1 MRHDSRHPL
10 DQNDG
15 EQLTAPQSVP
25 YASSFPVS
33 PKGEGALRMLRVS
46 ELAEQCLREIQA
58 CRCGDASTDVYGVE
72 LLRRATV
79 QGDQEAWASLQ
90 QCLAE
95 LVRGWLRRHLSR
107 EVAAR
112 LDSEEN
118 YVALA
123 LERFWQA
130 TVQQQVVFKTLAG
143 ALVYL
148 RACLN
153 GAILDTLRTYSR
165 PREVLMPS
173 PGEPTDPHVEDQTD
187 SSEVWELLQRMLP
200 NVCEQRLAF
209 LLFQCGLKPREIVR
223 FCPQEWT
230 DIQEISRLHRNI
242 LERLLRNANQ
252 FRWRFDLQEQV

>member
-1 MRHDSRHPL
+1 MRHDSRQPL
-10 DQNDG
+10 DQDDG
-15 EQLTAPQSVP
+15 EQLTAPQGVP

-33 PKGEGALRMLRVS
+33 SKGEGALRMLRVS

-58 CRCGDASTDVYGVE
+58 YRCRDASTDVYGVE

-79 QGDQEAWASLQ
+79 QGDQEAWTSLQ

-95 LVRGWLRRHLSR
+95 LVRGWLRRHPSC

-123 LERFWQA
+123 LERFWQVA
-130 TVQQQVVFKTLAG
+130 FRTLAG
-143 ALVYL
+143 ALAYL
-148 RACLN
+148 CASLN
-153 GAILDTLRTYSR
+153 GAILDTLRTSSR
-165 PREVLMPS
+165 PRGVPMPS
-173 PGEPTDPHVEDQTD
+173 PGEPTDPLVEDQTD
-187 SSEVWELLQRMLP
+187 SSEVWELLKQMLP
-200 NVCEQRLAF
+200 NVREQRLAF

-223 FCPQEWT
+223 FCQEEWT
-230 DIQEISRLHRNI
+230 DIQEIYRLHRNI
-242 LERLLRNANQ
+242 LERLLCNADE